1 MPVVAWAGLGTELG
15 TGLEAG
21 LPSVQV
27 SAMGTGTQPLGPSL
41 LPPRVCIDLQELVQ
55 ELSLGATGHGTRQLD
70 VGHQA
75 EHLPSL

>member
-1 MPVVAWAGLGTELG
+1 MPVVAWAGLGTGLG

-21 LPSVQV
+21 LPSRSQQW
-27 SAMGTGTQPLGPSL
+27 GTGTQPLGPSL

-55 ELSLGATGHGTRQLD
+55 ELALGATGHGTRQLD
-70 VGHQA
+70 LGHQA